1 MEFLKDKGEIVK
13 GTAESPVRGAP
24 GAYVY
29 LDFKM

>member
-1 MEFLKDKGEIVK
+1 MEFLKEKGERVK
-13 GTAESPVRGAP
+13 GTAESPVRGAL